1 VPEEGGAI
9 AATKDLG
16 WSVVSGQWSVVS
28 GQWSV
33 VSGQWS
39 VVRKRR
45 LDIVLDVKLQ
55 FSFSSQ
61 NGLISGP
68 GFNGF
73 N

>member
-16 WSVVSGQWSVVS
+16 
-28 GQWSV
+28 WSV